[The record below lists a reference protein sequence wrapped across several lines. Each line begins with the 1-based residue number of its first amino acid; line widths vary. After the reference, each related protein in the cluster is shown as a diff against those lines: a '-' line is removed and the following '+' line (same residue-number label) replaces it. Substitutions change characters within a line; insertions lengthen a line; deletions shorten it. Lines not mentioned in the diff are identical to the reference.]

1 MLLSLNLNSLLNAM
15 PGSIAQG
22 LIWGIMAFGV
32 FITFRLLDFADLT
45 VDGSMVTGGATAVML
60 IKAGVSPWIAL
71 LAAFGAGMAA
81 GFVTGILHTAFGIP
95 GILASIL
102 TQLSLYSINY
112 NILGKAANQAIS
124 VNNYKL
130 LASLRYVNSSGSDR
144 IIFFAGLTA
153 GILILI
159 AVMYW
164 FFGTEIGQAI
174 RATGCNESMARAQ
187 GINTNFIKVL
197 ALMISN
203 GLVGMSGALYAQCQ
217 GAADVNMGRGAI
229 VIGLAAVIIG
239 EVLFGKLCEKRKL
252 MFAWTLLSVAFGAVL
267 YYIVYAVVI
276 WLRMPSENMKLF
288 SAAIVALFLSI
299 PYLKGKYGKKGVKKN
314 V

>member
-1 MLLSLNLNSLLNAM
+1 
-15 PGSIAQG
+15 
-22 LIWGIMAFGV
+22 
-32 FITFRLLDFADLT
+32 
-45 VDGSMVTGGATAVML
+45 
-60 IKAGVSPWIAL
+60 
-71 LAAFGAGMAA
+71 
-81 GFVTGILHTAFGIP
+81 
-95 GILASIL
+95 LASIL

-153 GILILI
+153 GIVILI
-159 AVMYW
+159 AVLYW
-164 FFGTEIGQAI
+164 FFGTEI

-299 PYLKGKYGKKGVKKN
+299 PYLKGKYGKKGVKRN